1 MTTPQQRVRALVKA
15 IADLRRGDL
24 EAVLDLDRFAK
35 HYPEY
40 AFWYDLRMDDPDFIP
55 DEIDDEGN
63 YSVGPEHLRF
73 LASADALRG
82 ISGHV
87 LGRLWEFHLGDIMQ
101 AGAYFN
107 RHPSGPTPI
116 RAVPLRTFE

>member
-1 MTTPQQRVRALVKA
+1 
-15 IADLRRGDL
+15 
-24 EAVLDLDRFAK
+24 
-35 HYPEY
+35 
-40 AFWYDLRMDDPDFIP
+40 MDDPDFIP

-107 RHPSGPTPI
+107 RDPPGPTPV